1 MQERGPTMNEELLI
15 GVLAL
20 QGDIE
25 ENKRAVTNALE
36 EMNQKGKVVSVRY
49 PEEIMKIDGLIIPGG
64 ESTVMG
70 LLIAIKNGLLDSI
83 NKALQKRLPV
93 MGTCAGMIIL
103 AKRSYDRV
111 VGNKKQLLLGAL
123 DIEIERNSFGRQY
136 DSFESN
142 LDISGIGNDFKGIFI
157 RAPSVISTGPEVQ
170 ILSRFDGKIVAVQ
183 QENIIGTSF
192 HPELSGDNRMHKLF
206 IELIAKWKK
215 SNNHN

>member
-1 MQERGPTMNEELLI
+1 MLKKISSSNLCFGR
-15 GVLAL
+15 
-20 QGDIE
+20 DD
-25 ENKRAVTNALE
+25 
-36 EMNQKGKVVSVRY
+36 QKGKVISVRY
-49 PEEIMKIDGLIIPGG
+49 PDEIMKIDGLIIPGG

-83 NKALQKRLPV
+83 NKVLQKRLPI

-103 AKRSYDRV
+103 AKQSYDRV

-142 LDISGIGNDFKGIFI
+142 LEISGIGNDFTGIFI
-157 RAPSVISTGPEVQ
+157 RAPSVISAGPQVQ
-170 ILSRFDGKIVAVQ
+170 ILSKFDGKIVAVQ

-215 SNNHN
+215 ANNQ

>member
-1 MQERGPTMNEELLI
+1 MNEELLI

-20 QGDIE
+20 QGDVE
-25 ENKRAVTNALE
+25 ENIRAATNALE
-36 EMNQKGKVVSVRY
+36 EMNQKGKVISVRY

-93 MGTCAGMIIL
+93 MGTCAGMIVL

-157 RAPSVISTGPEVQ
+157 RAPSVISTGPQVQ

-206 IELIAKWKK
+206 IQQITKWKK
-215 SNNHN
+215 SNNNN

>member
-1 MQERGPTMNEELLI
+1 MNEELLI

>member
-1 MQERGPTMNEELLI
+1 MNDELLI

-20 QGDIE
+20 QGDVE
-25 ENKRAVTNALE
+25 ENIKAATDALT
-36 EMNQKGKVVSVRY
+36 EMNQKGKVISVRY
-49 PEEIMKIDGLIIPGG
+49 PDEIMKIDGLIIPGG

-70 LLIAIKNGLLDSI
+70 LLIAMKNGLLDSI
-83 NKALQKRLPV
+83 NKVLENRLPI
-93 MGTCAGMIIL
+93 MGTCAGMIVL
-103 AKRSYDRV
+103 AKQSYDRV

-142 LDISGIGNDFKGIFI
+142 LEISGIGNDFKGIFI
-157 RAPSVISTGPEVQ
+157 RAPSVISAGPQVQ
-170 ILSRFDGKIVAVQ
+170 ILSKFDGKIVAVQ

-206 IELIAKWKK
+206 VGLIAKWKK
-215 SNNHN
+215 ANNQ

>member
-1 MQERGPTMNEELLI
+1 MNEELLI

-20 QGDIE
+20 QGDVE
-25 ENKRAVTNALE
+25 ENIRAATNALE
-36 EMNQKGKVVSVRY
+36 EMNQKGKVISVRY

-83 NKALQKRLPV
+83 NKALQRRLPV
-93 MGTCAGMIIL
+93 MGTCAGMIVL

-123 DIEIERNSFGRQY
+123 DVEIERNSFGRQH

-157 RAPSVISTGPEVQ
+157 RAPSVISTGPQVQ

-206 IELIAKWKK
+206 IEQIAKWKK
-215 SNNHN
+215 SNNNN

>member
-1 MQERGPTMNEELLI
+1 MNDELLI

-20 QGDIE
+20 QGDVE
-25 ENKRAVTNALE
+25 ENIKAATDALT
-36 EMNQKGKVVSVRY
+36 EMNQKGKVISVRY
-49 PEEIMKIDGLIIPGG
+49 PDEIMKIDGLIIPGG

-70 LLIAIKNGLLDSI
+70 LLIAMKNGLLDSI
-83 NKALQKRLPV
+83 NKVLENRLPI
-93 MGTCAGMIIL
+93 MGTCAGMIVL
-103 AKRSYDRV
+103 AKQSYDRV

-142 LDISGIGNDFKGIFI
+142 LEISGIGNDFKGIFI
-157 RAPSVISTGPEVQ
+157 RAPSVISAGPQVQ
-170 ILSRFDGKIVAVQ
+170 ILSKFDGKIVAVQ

-206 IELIAKWKK
+206 IGLIAKWKK
-215 SNNHN
+215 ANNQ

>member
-1 MQERGPTMNEELLI
+1 MNEELLI

-20 QGDIE
+20 QGDVE
-25 ENKRAVTNALE
+25 ENIRAATNALE
-36 EMNQKGKVVSVRY
+36 EMNQKGKIILVRY

-64 ESTVMG
+64 ESTVVG
-70 LLIAIKNGLLDSI
+70 LLIAIKHGLLDSI
-83 NKALQKRLPV
+83 NKSLQKRLPV
-93 MGTCAGMIIL
+93 MGTCAGMIVL

-157 RAPSVISTGPEVQ
+157 RAPSVISTGPQVQ

-206 IELIAKWKK
+206 IEQIVKWKK
-215 SNNHN
+215 SNNNN